1 MSQKNNPWDEDDP
14 DTRSL
19 ISRLIEDVIAFV
31 ICCYLTRL
39 GVCWL
44 LSIKIPLLVIA
55 VTVGVA
61 IISYRVYR
69 WRKHHDDY

>member
-1 MSQKNNPWDEDDP
+1 MSRKNDLWDEDDP

-19 ISRLIEDVIAFV
+19 FTRLTEGVITFA
-31 ICCYLTRL
+31 ICCFLLRL

-44 LSIKIPLLVIA
+44 LSVKIPLLVIA

>member
-1 MSQKNNPWDEDDP
+1 MSQKNNPRDEDDP
-14 DTRSL
+14 DTRGL
-19 ISRLIEDVIAFV
+19 FSRLIEDVIAFA
-31 ICCYLTRL
+31 ICCFLLRL

-44 LSIKIPLLVIA
+44 LSVKIPLLVIA

-61 IISYRVYR
+61 MISYRVYR

>member
-1 MSQKNNPWDEDDP
+1 MPRRNDPWDEDDP

-19 ISRLIEDVIAFV
+19 FTRLLEGAIALA
-31 ICCYLTRL
+31 ICCYLLRL

-44 LSIKIPLLVIA
+44 LSVKIPLLVIA
-55 VTVGVA
+55 VLVGVA
-61 IISYRVYR
+61 MISYRVYR

>member
-1 MSQKNNPWDEDDP
+1 MSRKNNLWDEDDP

-19 ISRLIEDVIAFV
+19 VSRLIEDAIVFV
-31 ICCYLTRL
+31 ICCFLLRL

-44 LSIKIPLLVIA
+44 LSVKIPLLVIA

-69 WRKHHDDY
+69 WRKHHDNY